1 MNKTQNK
8 FNFKAF
14 IMLLTALV
22 LSLVFCF
29 ASSCGNSSS
38 ESTSESESESESV
51 KDEVKDEQMIA
62 NGNFE
67 YHIPDSTT
75 KYPYSVSSSVKWTR
89 TSYGT
94 TKSSGIIDTTS
105 DDYPDYKKVHRGEG
119 DDHKKVLMLANDV
132 NSDGDGAAQYVV
144 SSTTVTAEYGADYLL
159 TVYVRTDN
167 VAGKYVDGNA
177 ALDTGAYIEVRNTV
191 GTTIDSTIIDNI
203 DTKGEWKMYSIYLR
217 PSNIAATK
225 YQVVL
230 GFGHGNSDNKLRG
243 CSGTAYFDDVKM
255 EKLDNGKYDEAT
267 ATETVKLYNDYNTKK
282 TEKGFLTVDAAKK
295 DASVVKADFAKA
307 TQADD
312 VLAGGAGAFNKF
324 NLNNK
329 NDNEGYEVGAP
340 ENGALT
346 IDFSKTGREYG
357 SSYSYTTVDFNLKK
371 YVNTDKDATTD
382 YKGVMVSFTANVDAK
397 SYSKNASVKVMDNGK
412 ENGGFDSFATDGK
425 DVRYAIY
432 LTTNRANEGSDLTYS
447 LKITFGPTAESS
459 TNTDFPVGKAIFKDF
474 KIVTLTEEEFDAADT
489 SNNGTKVTLLGDYNS
504 DTSEDKD
511 DDTANDSYDVNTNDA
526 MYDPSSTKDAEGRYK
541 GYEVGLT
548 QITGG
553 AYKGGVTAD
562 ENNKAFLVNSA
573 YSYNSA
579 LNAALAALKADY
591 KAYYPNGNKEVQAI
605 ALYSKTGY
613 FIRATS
619 NNLPVTVPANS
630 VYSFSVKLRVLSGKA
645 FVRLYD
651 YDIANVDKVGGV
663 AKFTENKVD
672 YVMQTEVTAAS
683 KKGGDGYTTVTFIV
697 RTGNEAK
704 DFELQFGFEGEG
716 SMLIGK
722 ANKGATY
729 SAANDYDSLADAF
742 DPDYYTFEK
751 TATHDKVVKYYKSES
766 DAKKGKNP
774 LKDDDGNVRKDVTTD
789 TVVAYGYLKNDGSEE
804 TTKVVMLYRYDTIDC
819 ITYVIESDADESSS
833 ESTSDS
839 TSSGSTSTASYAW
852 LQIISII
859 IAVVLIAA
867 LVAVIIRMSTKNK
880 KSKKSRKEGYYVKGY
895 DKSKR
900 YAGNGKNL
908 NKNNVEAPDAT
919 DEAYDYGDDSEENGE
934 KDDKGE

>member
-1 MNKTQNK
+1 MNKTKNK

-14 IMLLTALV
+14 MMLLTALV

-51 KDEVKDEQMIA
+51 KDEVKDDQMIA

-67 YHIPDSTT
+67 FHIPDSTT

-94 TKSSGIIDTTS
+94 TKSSGIIDTT
-105 DDYPDYKKVHRGEG
+105 DDEHPEFKKVHRGEG
-119 DDHKKVLMLANDV
+119 DDHSKVLMLANDV
-132 NSDGDGAAQYVV
+132 NSDGEGAAQYVV

-159 TVYVRTDN
+159 TVYVRTDD
-167 VAGKYVDGNA
+167 VAGKYTDNNPTA
-177 ALDTGAYIEVRNTV
+177 DTGAYIEVRNTV
-191 GTTIDSTIIDNI
+191 GKSIDSIIIDNI

-217 PSNIAATK
+217 PSNIAVTK

-230 GFGHGNSDNKLRG
+230 GFGHGDSTVKFRG

-255 EKLDNGKYDEAT
+255 EKLDNGKYEAAT
-267 ATETVKLYNDYNTKK
+267 ANETVKLYNDDNTKK

-295 DASVVKADFAKA
+295 DASVVKADFTKA

-312 VLAGGAGAFNKF
+312 VLAGGAGAFNEF

-329 NDNEGYEVGAP
+329 NDSEGYDVGTP

-357 SSYSYTTVDFNLKK
+357 SSYSYVTKEFNLKK
-371 YVNTDKDATTD
+371 YVNTNKDATTD

-412 ENGGFDSFATDGK
+412 ENGGFDSFTTDGK

-432 LTTNRANEGSDLTYS
+432 LTTNRANDGSDLTYS

-474 KIVTLTEEEFDAADT
+474 KIVTLTEEEFDLADT

-511 DDTANDSYDVNTNDA
+511 DDTTNDSYDVNTNDA
-526 MYDPSSTKDAEGRYK
+526 MYDPSSTKDTEGRYK
-541 GYEVGLT
+541 GYQVGLN

-553 AYKGGVTAD
+553 AYKGSAD
-562 ENNKAFLVNSA
+562 NDANNKAFLVNSA
-573 YSYNSA
+573 YSYNA
-579 LNAALAALKADY
+579 DLNAALEALKADY

-605 ALYSKTGY
+605 ALYSVNGY
-613 FIRATS
+613 YIRATS

-630 VYSFSVKLRVLSGKA
+630 VYSFSVKLRVLAGKA

-651 YDIANVDKVGGV
+651 YDLANVDKAGGV
-663 AKFTENKVD
+663 AKFTENNVD
-672 YVMQTEVTAAS
+672 YVMATEVTAAS

-716 SMLIGK
+716 AMLIGR

-729 SAANDYDSLADAF
+729 SAANDYDSLAKAF
-742 DPDYYTFEK
+742 DPEYYTFEEA
-751 TATHDKVVKYYKSES
+751 ATHDKVVKYYKSES
-766 DAKKGKNP
+766 DAKEGKNP

-789 TVVAYGYLKNDGSEE
+789 TVVAYGYLKNDGSDEK
-804 TTKVVMLYRYDTIDC
+804 TKVVMLYRYDTIDC
-819 ITYVIESDADESSS
+819 TTYVIESDANESSS
-833 ESTSDS
+833 ESTSNS

-859 IAVVLIAA
+859 IAVALIAA

-880 KSKKSRKEGYYVKGY
+880 KSKKSRKESYYTKGY

-900 YAGNGKNL
+900 YAGSGKNL

-919 DEAYDYGDDSEENGE
+919 DEAYDYGDGSEEKGDNNE
-934 KDDKGE
+934 KGE

>member
-1 MNKTQNK
+1 MNKTKNK

-14 IMLLTALV
+14 MMLLTALV

-29 ASSCGNSSS
+29 ASSCGNSTS

-51 KDEVKDEQMIA
+51 EEVKDEQMIA

-67 YHIPDSTT
+67 FHIPDSTT

-94 TKSSGIIDTTS
+94 TKSSGIIDTTN
-105 DDYPDYKKVHRGEG
+105 DDYPDYKNVHRGEG
-119 DDHKKVLMLANDV
+119 DDHTKVLMLANDV
-132 NSDGDGAAQYVV
+132 NSDGEGAAQYVV

-167 VAGKYVDGNA
+167 VAGKYTDGND

-217 PSNIAATK
+217 PSNIAVTK

-255 EKLDNGKYDEAT
+255 EKLDDGKYEEAT
-267 ATETVKLYNDYNTKK
+267 ANETVKLYNDDNTKK

-295 DASVVKADFAKA
+295 DASVVKADFTKA

-312 VLAGGAGAFNKF
+312 VLGGGSGKFNEF

-329 NDNEGYEVGAP
+329 NDHEGYEVGAP
-340 ENGALT
+340 ENGVLT
-346 IDFSKTGREYG
+346 IDFSKAGREYG
-357 SSYSYTTVDFNLKK
+357 SSYSYTTTDFNLKK
-371 YVNTDKDATTD
+371 YVNTDEDATTD
-382 YKGVMVSFTANVDAK
+382 YKGIMISFIANVDAK

-412 ENGGFDSFATDGK
+412 ENGGFDSFTTDGK

-432 LTTNRANEGSDLTYS
+432 LTTNRANGENDLTYS

-474 KIVTLTEEEFDAADT
+474 KVVTLTEEEFDAADT

-504 DTSEDKD
+504 DTSDDDD
-511 DDTANDSYDVNTNDA
+511 DDTTNDSYDINTNDA
-526 MYDPSSTKDAEGRYK
+526 MYDPSSTKDSEGRYQ

-553 AYKGGVTAD
+553 AYRGSVTNDA

-605 ALYSKTGY
+605 ALYSKNGY

-630 VYSFSVKLRVLSGKA
+630 VYSFSVRLRVLDGTA

-651 YDIANVDKVGGV
+651 YDLANVDKVGGI
-663 AKFTENKVD
+663 AKFTENNVD
-672 YVMQTEVTAAS
+672 YVMETAVTAAS

-697 RTGNEAK
+697 RTGDEAK

-716 SMLIGK
+716 SMLIGR

-729 SAANDYDSLADAF
+729 STANDYDSLVDAF
-742 DPDYYTFEK
+742 DSEFYTFEE
-751 TATHDKVVKYYKSES
+751 TATHDKVVRYYKSES
-766 DAKKGKNP
+766 DAKEGKNP
-774 LKDDDGNVRKDVTTD
+774 LKDDDGNVREDVTTD
-789 TVVAYGYLKNDGSEE
+789 TVVAYGYLKNDGSDEK
-804 TTKVVMLYRYDTIDC
+804 TKVVMLYRYDTIDC
-819 ITYVIESDADESSS
+819 VTYVIESDTDDSSS
-833 ESTSDS
+833 ESSSDGSSTDS
-839 TSSGSTSTASYAW
+839 TSTTSYAW
-852 LQIISII
+852 LQIVSII

-867 LVAVIIRMSTKNK
+867 LVAVIVRMSTKNK
-880 KSKKSRKEGYYVKGY
+880 KSKKSKKESYYTKGY

-900 YAGNGKNL
+900 YVGNGKNL
-908 NKNNVEAPDAT
+908 NKNNVEAPDET
-919 DEAYDYGDDSEENGE
+919 DEAYDYGDGSEDNGE